1 MTSILTADDLERS
14 RVNTLHSFNL
24 LDTASETEFEN
35 IIDLVK
41 ASLNAEMAAIS
52 LIDSDRQWFKA
63 IRGLDVSET
72 PRSVAFCD
80 YTIRQNEVL
89 AVENTLE
96 DERFAENPFTT
107 EAPGLRCYLGAPLIM
122 SNGHRIGSMCIFGT
136 EPRTFTQ
143 TERSMIQSFAALVVS
158 QIELRQIAST
168 DGLSG
173 LMTRT
178 AFIDQL
184 QATMSRAKTTGIPVC
199 LMMADIDHFKAIND
213 TYGHAVGDRVI
224 QAVATVLR
232 KNCRGEDR
240 AGRLGG
246 EEFGVLL
253 RDMKPEAMNRA
264 AERIRAAVEA
274 LTFEEVPSLRITVSM
289 GVVLLDE
296 TIASVTQWLEIA
308 DRRLYQAKHE
318 GRNIVIA
325 A

>member
-1 MTSILTADDLERS
+1 MTVFEDDDLERS
-14 RVNTLHSFNL
+14 RIHTLHSLNL
-24 LDTASETEFEN
+24 LDTAPETEFEN

-63 IRGLDVSET
+63 IRGLEVSET
-72 PRSVAFCD
+72 SRSVAFCD
-80 YTIRQNEVL
+80 HTIRKSDVL

-96 DERFAENPFTT
+96 DDRFSENPLTI

-122 SNGHRIGSMCIFGT
+122 SNGHRIGSMCILGT
-136 EPRTFTQ
+136 EPRTFTDA
-143 TERSMIQSFAALVVS
+143 EKGMMRSFAALVVS
-158 QIELRQIAST
+158 QIELRQIALT

-178 AFIDQL
+178 TFIDQL
-184 QATMSRAKTTGIPVC
+184 RATMSRVKVTGIAAC
-199 LMMADIDHFKAIND
+199 LMMVDIDHFKAIND

-224 QAVATVLR
+224 QAVATILR
-232 KNCRGEDR
+232 ANCREEDR

-253 RDMKPEAMNRA
+253 RCIKFEDMRPT
-264 AERIRAAVEA
+264 AERMRAAVEA
-274 LTFEEVPSLRITVSM
+274 LTIEEIPSLRITVSM
-289 GVVLLDE
+289 GVAQLDE
-296 TIASVTQWLEIA
+296 TIVSVTDWLEIA
-308 DRRLYQAKHE
+308 DRRLYQAKHK
-318 GRNIVIA
+318 GRNTVIA